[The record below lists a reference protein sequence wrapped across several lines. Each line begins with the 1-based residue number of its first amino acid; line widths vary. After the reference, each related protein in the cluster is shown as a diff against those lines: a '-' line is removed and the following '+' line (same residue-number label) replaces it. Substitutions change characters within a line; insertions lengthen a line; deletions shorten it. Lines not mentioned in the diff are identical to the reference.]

1 MPLLP
6 RFFQWLLLT
15 PVVLVACES
24 GGAQQ
29 RTTSTNSPS
38 AMQTAP
44 TRADTSRLYSDVEF
58 LTSLQPARNYRNLT
72 SLNQAA
78 DYIKAEFE
86 KLNGRVEEQLFKAD
100 GRQYRNIIFSLGP
113 PDAPRIIVGA
123 HYDVCGDTPGAD
135 DNASAVAGLLET
147 ARLLHQSGGQ
157 LRHRLDFVAYA
168 NEEPPYF
175 ATRHMGS
182 AVHAKSLHDAQV
194 AVRAML
200 CYEMIGYFRDEPG
213 SQQFPNA
220 QLAALYPNT
229 GNFIIVVGRTG
240 QEAFT
245 QRVQKLM
252 QPAADLD
259 VQRINLP
266 MEMGLAGL
274 SDHRSYWEYGYD
286 ALMINDTAFLRN
298 PNYHLASDTIET
310 LDFRRMAEVVNGTYA
325 AILGLQQE

>member
-1 MPLLP
+1 MS
-6 RFFQWLLLT
+6 FFSRCFPWLLLA
-15 PVVLVACES
+15 PLAVLACES
-24 GGAQQ
+24 GGARQ
-29 RTTSTNSPS
+29 SNPPTNSHLS
-38 AMQTAP
+38 MQTTAM
-44 TRADTSRLYSDVEF
+44 RADTSRLYSHVEF

-78 DYIKAEFE
+78 DYIRAEFE
-86 KLNGRVEEQLFKAD
+86 KLGGRVEEQPFKAD
-100 GRQYRNIIFSLGP
+100 GRQYRNIILSLGP
-113 PDAPRIIVGA
+113 PDAARIIVGA

-147 ARLLHQSGGQ
+147 ARLLHQSAGQ
-157 LRHRLDFVAYA
+157 LRYRVDFVAYA

-182 AVHAKSLHDAQV
+182 AVHARSLHDAQV
-194 AVRAML
+194 KVRAML
-200 CYEMIGYFRDEPG
+200 CYEMIGYFRDEPN

-220 QLAALYPNT
+220 QLAALYPST

-245 QRVQKLM
+245 GQVQKLM
-252 QPAADLD
+252 QTSAKLD

-310 LDFRRMAEVVNGTYA
+310 LDFPRMAEVVNGTCA
-325 AILGLQQE
+325 AIVGL